1 MQAQQKF
8 LHKIVST
15 LIFLKLKVPHLLF
28 QVYSF
33 LSTPSVAL
41 LFTSIFLFSFQGAM
55 KILNVP
61 SKLNNA
67 RMERSDLGCY
77 TEFFIL

>member
-15 LIFLKLKVPHLLF
+15 LIFLKLKVPHLLYKVN
-28 QVYSF
+28 QS
-33 LSTPSVAL
+33 LDSPSVAL

-77 TEFFIL
+77 TKLFVL